1 MWVEALGSM
10 PGCLLSYAYCVES
23 WGSCLVVHCVVASF
37 TSPVHVRAVW
47 LTIVSYI
54 PVCLGIPLDCSFRLR
69 LQGSLA
75 ELELE
80 EAVAGGLSPPPT
92 PAATPVPG
100 PGPQHAGPQ
109 PHPPPPREPA
119 ASSSASSEAPVAL
132 SEAGQR
138 SGAGEP
144 LPAAPAGQ
152 SGRAG
157 SAEPADGS
165 PAARAR
171 SSPAGPSST
180 RGLEEESGSPGGG
193 LRGRAGA
200 VGGEAELPRWSAVA
214 ARDGPGGSA
223 SPAGG
228 VSPGREKSAAVA
240 GARGAVTAGRGDD
253 RVPAAGGRGAELAGA
268 RQVPGEVG
276 AGGRS
281 PNASAASSPLVAGA
295 SRRSDSKECISLGQ
309 DCPHE
314 AMYAAAGLG
323 ARERL
328 SQGQ

>member
-1 MWVEALGSM
+1 MVV
-10 PGCLLSYAYCVES
+10 YCV
-23 WGSCLVVHCVVASF
+23 VVRF
-37 TSPVHVRAVW
+37 TSTVHLGAVR
-47 LTIVSYI
+47 LTIVSHT
-54 PVCLGIPLDCSFRLR
+54 PVCSGIPLYCAFRLR

-80 EAVAGGLSPPPT
+80 EAAAGGLSPPPT

-100 PGPQHAGPQ
+100 PVPGPGPQHAGPQ
-109 PHPPPPREPA
+109 PHPPPQREPA
-119 ASSSASSEAPVAL
+119 ASSSASSEAPAAS
-132 SEAGQR
+132 SEPGQR

-171 SSPAGPSST
+171 SSPAGPSSM

-200 VGGEAELPRWSAVA
+200 GGGQAELPRWSAVA

-228 VSPGREKSAAVA
+228 ISPGREKAAAVA
-240 GARGAVTAGRGDD
+240 GARGAVTAGRADD
-253 RVPAAGGRGAELAGA
+253 RAPAAGGRGAELAGA

-295 SRRSDSKECISLGQ
+295 CRRSDSKECISLGQ
-309 DCPHE
+309 ECPHE
-314 AMYAAAGLG
+314 AVYAAAGLG